1 MDKHEI
7 RPRMQTG
14 KENEGLRGDTLEQN
28 AEGDLLGEKNGK
40 F

>member
-1 MDKHEI
+1 
-7 RPRMQTG
+7 MQTG

-28 AEGDLLGEKNGK
+28 AEDLLGEKNGK